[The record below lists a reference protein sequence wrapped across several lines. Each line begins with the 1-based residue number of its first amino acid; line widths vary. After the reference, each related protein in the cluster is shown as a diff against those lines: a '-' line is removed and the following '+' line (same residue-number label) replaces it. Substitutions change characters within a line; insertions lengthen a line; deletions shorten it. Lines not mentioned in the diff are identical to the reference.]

1 MPYLASTATCTF
13 TKPMT
18 KIRSSVFHSRFF
30 SDVANINW
38 LHINS
43 VIVIY
48 LSVCDLAQWCQATY
62 YTSIIPSTDYHYH
75 RTEVGQCHPKM
86 CLAVYS
92 SMCML
97 HPWHGAVLV
106 QGFIIMESLWYE
118 LFTWWNFSWLL
129 MIKTQSGHRKFHSCI
144 LVGCKY
150 SGFC

>member
-1 MPYLASTATCTF
+1 MVSG
-13 TKPMT
+13 
-18 KIRSSVFHSRFF
+18 
-30 SDVANINW
+30 
-38 LHINS
+38 
-43 VIVIY
+43 
-48 LSVCDLAQWCQATY
+48 Y

-129 MIKTQSGHRKFHSCI
+129 MIKLKVVTGNSIHASWSDASIQVFVKTKQQEIISVTISSICYHAFNLYTMHVLYHIPPS
-144 LVGCKY
+144 
-150 SGFC
+150 SD